1 MHRRAAAAAGGTAG
15 AGSTLAI
22 RMTADLYRA
31 RSALAGRD
39 GWLRLISCSLL
50 LGLLPGPGGAP
61 GRAVVKSDPEAAD
74 RATQQR
80 AQRLLAQYQCAGC
93 HLIPGVTGADGQ
105 RGPALARFGRRSY
118 IAGALPN
125 EPAVLARWII
135 DPNALLPGTP
145 MPAMGV
151 TLADAAVMAAYLGS
165 LR

>member
-50 LGLLPGPGGAP
+50 LSLLPAPGGAP
-61 GRAVVKSDPEAAD
+61 GRAAVKPDPDAATH
-74 RATQQR
+74 RQ

-151 TLADAAVMAAYLGS
+151 TLADAEVMSAYLGS